1 MCKHHGEAS
10 LNPWANIIENHQEE
24 TLAHWESHFTNTC
37 IEELNS
43 VYSGHEQAE
52 DLSATKR
59 KARGHHTTK
68 EANHHAP
75 LRRR

>member
-37 IEELNS
+37 IEEL
-43 VYSGHEQAE
+43 VVE
-52 DLSATKR
+52 DTGRGKGRNVLIFGNQLSFS
-59 KARGHHTTK
+59 
-68 EANHHAP
+68 ENE
-75 LRRR
+75 